1 MENIR
6 ISGIEK
12 ESIVDGPGI
21 RYVIFVQ
28 GCPHHC
34 PGCHNPQ
41 THDFD
46 GGKDKR
52 FEEILSDLDRNPLL
66 SGVTFSGGEP
76 FCKAK
81 ELLELAKEIRKK
93 CLNIVCYSGYTFEEL
108 LEKGKREPEIIE
120 LLKLSDLLID
130 GKFIL
135 EEKSLMLKFR
145 GSKNQRILNLP
156 ASLEAGEAVL
166 AEI

>member
-1 MENIR
+1 MKTLR
-6 ISGIEK
+6 ISGIEP

-21 RYVIFVQ
+21 RYVVFVQ

-34 PGCHNPQ
+34 KGCHNPQ

-46 GGKDKR
+46 GGHDQAI
-52 FEEILSDLDRNPLL
+52 EEILDEIKKNPLL

-76 FCKAK
+76 FCQPEPLTELGK
-81 ELLELAKEIRKK
+81 EVKK
-93 CLNIVCYSGYTFEEL
+93 LGLNLVCYSGYTFEEL
-108 LEKGKREPEIIE
+108 IKLSEKVPAVME
-120 LLKLSDLLID
+120 LLQLSDLLVD
-130 GKFIL
+130 GRFVL

-145 GSKNQRILNLP
+145 GSRNQRIVDVP
-156 ASLEAGEAVL
+156 ASLAKGEVVL